1 LPLGT
6 RIEESAAAFD
16 RIEARI
22 REIVPA
28 DELDTIVD
36 NIGIPLSGIDMAY
49 SSSGTIGPQAGDIQV
64 TLKKDHAPTADYVKK
79 LREALPESFP
89 GSQFAFLPADISSQI
104 LNFGAPAPLDV
115 KISGRNDEENRAY

>member
-1 LPLGT
+1 MALGNRKRFIVGFLACVLASFLLLPSLGQDFFPATDAGALALHVRLPLGT

-22 REIVPA
+22 REVIPA

-49 SSSGTIGPQAGDIQV
+49 SSSGTIGPAGRRYPGQPE
-64 TLKKDHAPTADYVKK
+64 TTPRAPPPTT
-79 LREALPESFP
+79 
-89 GSQFAFLPADISSQI
+89 
-104 LNFGAPAPLDV
+104 
-115 KISGRNDEENRAY
+115 